1 MKKLSNFITEH
12 MYDDPNSDVLY
23 RLDVFTK
30 NNKELK
36 DDFIRLSSYIKENPM
51 TTRDV
56 LYGFMEE
63 HCPTLFAQAVQF
75 LVFVGSDTVPET
87 SDIKQLEIDIPGAA
101 GRLCRMLVH
110 SI

>member
-23 RLDVFTK
+23 RLDVFTAD
-30 NNKELK
+30 NSDLKE
-36 DDFIRLSSYIKENPM
+36 DFIRLSTYIKENPM

-56 LYGFMEE
+56 LYGFMEQ

-87 SDIKQLEIDIPGAA
+87 TDIKQLEIDIPSAA
-101 GRLCRMLVH
+101 QRLCRMLVH

>member
-12 MYDDPNSDVLY
+12 MYDSPNSDVLY

-36 DDFIRLSSYIKENPM
+36 DDFIRLSTYIKENPM

-56 LYGFMEE
+56 LYDFMEQ

-87 SDIKQLEIDIPGAA
+87 TDIKQLEIDIPGAA

>member
-87 SDIKQLEIDIPGAA
+87 ADIKQLEIDIPGAA
-101 GRLCRMLVH
+101 QRLCRMLVH